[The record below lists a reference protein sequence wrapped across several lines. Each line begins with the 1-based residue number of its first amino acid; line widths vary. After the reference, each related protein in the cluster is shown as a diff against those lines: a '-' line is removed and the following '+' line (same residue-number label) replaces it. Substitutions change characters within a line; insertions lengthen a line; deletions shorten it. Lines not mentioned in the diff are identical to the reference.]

1 MLGRIRGPLGPRKGR
16 SSTGWLML
24 PGGHT
29 IEVAGILRHQKSLE
43 RIVASR
49 SEGGPG
55 PDALTATLFRDTTD
69 PKDPTAVAVALVVP
83 GELEA
88 LRIGYLT
95 RELAVDFCRVLKTL
109 ENHGLRGA
117 ACGAALT
124 SAATRRSHGRYEI
137 GVTLDLASRARVEQ
151 YLTAVRKNPDFLP
164 TEFDEDPQS
173 ARFKTQSGWRV
184 PGWLE

>member
-1 MLGRIRGPLGPRKGR
+1 MLGRVRGLLGPKKGR

-43 RIVASR
+43 RVAASR
-49 SEGGPG
+49 SEDGSEPE
-55 PDALTATLFRDTTD
+55 ALTATLFRDTTD

-88 LRIGYLT
+88 LRVGVLT
-95 RELAVDFCRVLKTL
+95 RELASVLSPMLKKL
-109 ENHGLRGA
+109 EGYGLRGA

-124 SAATRRSHGRYEI
+124 SAATRRSHGRNEI
-137 GVTLDLASRARVEQ
+137 GVTLELASRARVEQ
-151 YLTAVRKNPDFLP
+151 YLAAVRKDPDFLP

-173 ARFKTQSGWRV
+173 ATFKTQSGWRV